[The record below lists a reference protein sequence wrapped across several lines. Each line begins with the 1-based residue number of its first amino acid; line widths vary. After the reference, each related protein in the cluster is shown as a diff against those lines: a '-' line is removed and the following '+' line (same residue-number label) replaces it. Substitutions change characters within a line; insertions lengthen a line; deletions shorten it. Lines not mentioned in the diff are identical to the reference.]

1 MLQQILA
8 RPLGW
13 LLVLGTLTGS
23 AIRATP
29 SQAIAVQPA
38 QAQTPDL
45 APTDPTAQP
54 TPTDPALNQGY
65 PIRRQD
71 APLPIPQVYATPIE
85 QFEPPFSDVPRDHGA
100 FDAVTRLFYIGG
112 VKGEPTTPTNS
123 TQQ

>member
-23 AIRATP
+23 AIRAMP
-29 SQAIAVQPA
+29 SQAIAVHPA

-45 APTDPTAQP
+45 TPTESPSQPTQVDPT
-54 TPTDPALNQGY
+54 LNEGY

-71 APLPIPQVYATPIE
+71 APLPIPQVYETPIE
-85 QFEPPFSDVPRDHGA
+85 QFEPPFSDVPREHWA
-100 FDAVTRLFYIGG
+100 YEAVTRLFYIGG

>member
-1 MLQQILA
+1 MLARSIFTMLQQILT
-8 RPLGW
+8 RPVGW

-23 AIRATP
+23 AVAMQPPVQAQAPDLEPAESP
-29 SQAIAVQPA
+29 SQPQV
-38 QAQTPDL
+38 
-45 APTDPTAQP
+45 DPTL
-54 TPTDPALNQGY
+54 DQGY

-85 QFEPPFSDVPRDHGA
+85 QFEPPFSDVPRDHWA
-100 FDAVTRLFYIGG
+100 YEAVTRLFYIGG

>member
-29 SQAIAVQPA
+29 SQAIAVPSA
-38 QAQTPDL
+38 QAQTSDL

-54 TPTDPALNQGY
+54 TQVDPTLNQGY

-71 APLPIPQVYATPIE
+71 APLPIPQVYETPIE
-85 QFEPPFSDVPRDHGA
+85 QFEPPFSDVPRDHWA
-100 FDAVTRLFYIGG
+100 YEAVTRLFYIGG

>member
-1 MLQQILA
+1 MLQPILA

-13 LLVLGTLTGS
+13 LLVLGTLSGS

-38 QAQTPDL
+38 QAQ
-45 APTDPTAQP
+45 APAESPSQPTQVDPTLDQS
-54 TPTDPALNQGY
+54 Y

-85 QFEPPFSDVPRDHGA
+85 QFEPPFSDVPRDYWA
-100 FDAVTRLFYIGG
+100 YEAVTRLFYIGG
-112 VKGEPTTPTNS
+112 VKGEPSTSTNS